1 MATNI
6 IEIRNSLMGGGGG
19 TSSQDMSTGGGGSS
33 ATKGKDNRS
42 MWKKYV
48 SDSRVNKLQKGFMK
62 KLGITV
68 TLAAILKQSQI
79 FTSMFGT
86 LFQIFGAVVDIVLSP
101 LAKHLAPLLAT
112 FATIAIDK
120 AQKTAAKLEAFLEW
134 LLADG
139 NSLVQWFKDIWT
151 VSSTIY
157 GIIRN
162 PLKAMDLVID
172 GSSSKVE
179 KMLIDAARKAFSYS
193 WTDLKNDS
201 IDAWNSMVSFFK
213 NIGTDIKGW
222 WDTIK
227 EWAAPIKE
235 FPKEIGKTVTGWI
248 DSAKAWGEP
257 IIEGVKTKIQTQI
270 DRVKEWATPIVS
282 FVNNITATIQGWWDK
297 VQLWG
302 KPLISIVED
311 IHTKATGW
319 IDTVK
324 SWGTPIITFANT
336 IKTTMQG
343 WVTNI
348 EGKIDTV
355 LEFPKKIK
363 DKITE
368 VWTELKTMLE
378 PIVEWIRNLLGIKDE
393 IKEQVGKARDKV
405 VETGTNIW
413 NDMKG
418 YVGMDTDST
427 EITKP
432 FADTNEDLYNS
443 WQVKEILKEQKKIAN
458 QNLITMPGGWQK
470 TVVPSTA
477 QVPHSTG
484 KMTWQRDYREDYIS
498 AAETIASETAR
509 AVSENMYKNQMDF
522 TDQQLREHAKTDFD
536 SMLAYKQNSPRGY
549 GSGNNAM

>member
-1 MATNI
+1 MATARSI
-6 IEIRNSLMGGGGG
+6 IEIRNNLLGGAQ
-19 TSSQDMSTGGGGSS
+19 SQDMGTGGGGSS

-48 SDSRVNKLQKGFMK
+48 SDSRVNKLQKGFFK
-62 KLGITV
+62 KLGV
-68 TLAAILKQSQI
+68 SFGVAQLLKQSQI
-79 FTSMFGT
+79 FTSLFGT
-86 LFQIFGAVVDIVLSP
+86 LFQIIGAVVDIVLAP
-101 LAKHLAPLLAT
+101 LAKYLTPLLST

-120 AQKTAAKLEAFLEW
+120 AQKTAAKLEVFLEW

-157 GIIRN
+157 GLIRN
-162 PLKAMDLVID
+162 PLKVIDLVID
-172 GSSSKVE
+172 GGSSKAE

-248 DSAKAWGEP
+248 ESVKSWGEP

-282 FVNNITATIQGWWDK
+282 FVDNITTTIQGWWD
-297 VQLWG
+297 
-302 KPLISIVED
+302 
-311 IHTKATGW
+311 
-319 IDTVK
+319 TVK
-324 SWGTPIITFANT
+324 LWGTPIITFAND

-343 WVTNI
+343 WVTDI
-348 EGKIDTV
+348 EEKIDPI

-368 VWTELKTMLE
+368 VWTELKEMLE

-393 IKEQVGKARDKV
+393 VKEQAGKAVDKTLKKGN
-405 VETGTNIW
+405 ELW
-413 NDMKG
+413 NDIKG
-418 YVGMDTDST
+418 YVGRDTEDKDNNDMPKASANKVPRVIGDSW
-427 EITKP
+427 EV
-432 FADTNEDLYNS
+432 N
-443 WQVKEILKEQKKIAN
+443 EILKEQRKMM
-458 QNLITMPGGWQK
+458 TMPGGWQK
-470 TVVPSTA
+470 TIVPSTA
-477 QVPHSTG
+477 HVPRSTG

-498 AAETIASETAR
+498 ATETIGNEIGR
-509 AVSENMYKNQMDF
+509 VLSENMYRNQIDF